1 MNDAGP
7 MPIRHGEYGEQ
18 VQDYFHKLF
27 PHREWKVF
35 SDTTASPIPIG
46 VEMLYPTVE
55 EPFYLLHT
63 IGMSAVPMHYPA
75 GRLEMGHEVY
85 GELCMIL
92 PADWPFGKGKDVA
105 LTDAAAWPIWMLME
119 LGRFPHVHQ
128 IWISYGFIL
137 PNTETCEPF
146 SPMTDLSGV
155 IIVQFEGELGALT
168 MADGTTVELLMPILA
183 YKEEL
188 DLCDEIGGIRTK
200 IRIGEFTQVCA
211 ACTGEYS
218 IRVQVCIFQGFGSGL
233 KSLSRCSNFICICHE
248 FTDTCSG
255 IITTVECG
263 CKSDCCQEL
272 KFHFRPFLCI
282 HIYSETNTLS

>member
-1 MNDAGP
+1 MP
-7 MPIRHGEYGEQ
+7 MPKG
-18 VQDYFHKLF
+18 
-27 PHREWKVF
+27 P
-35 SDTTASPIPIG
+35 
-46 VEMLYPTVE
+46 
-55 EPFYLLHT
+55 
-63 IGMSAVPMHYPA
+63 

-188 DLCDEIGGIRTK
+188 DLCDEIGVDAVIDEILESNRGSFALDVR
-200 IRIGEFTQVCA
+200 RANVA
-211 ACTGEYS
+211 AGGTYE
-218 IRVQVCIFQGFGSGL
+218 
-233 KSLSRCSNFICICHE
+233 
-248 FTDTCSG
+248 
-255 IITTVECG
+255 
-263 CKSDCCQEL
+263 
-272 KFHFRPFLCI
+272 
-282 HIYSETNTLS
+282 

>member
-1 MNDAGP
+1 MRIDIQQRPSRFFAMNDAGP
-7 MPIRHGEYGEQ
+7 MPLRHGEYGEQ

-35 SDTTASPIPIG
+35 SDTTASPIPIS

-168 MADGTTVELLMPILA
+168 MADGTTVELLMPI
-183 YKEEL
+183 
-188 DLCDEIGGIRTK
+188 CSCRFWPIRKSWT
-200 IRIGEFTQVCA
+200 CA
-211 ACTGEYS
+211 M
-218 IRVQVCIFQGFGSGL
+218 
-233 KSLSRCSNFICICHE
+233 KSASTPS
-248 FTDTCSG
+248 
-255 IITTVECG
+255 
-263 CKSDCCQEL
+263 
-272 KFHFRPFLCI
+272 
-282 HIYSETNTLS
+282 